1 MLLPSRRHYH
11 HKITPFSPPTSFH
24 FPHLRRLQLIRPLTL
39 ASANPPPLSM
49 VSTFPIPIA
58 KASMAIVAQRQR
70 RCRRTSFD
78 QGRWKC
84 HRQRE
89 EELLGSGEPHHRHGG
104 QAGHA
109 GSVVRHHPLRSGAL
123 RGIHPALLDLHRL
136 ITELSFVAMVRDG
149 VDEGPR
155 GNHTLH
161 RARVEMLPDYSGRIL
176 RSSPQCNS
184 YINMMMVGYP
194 SVAKYMISLSIW
206 RILFK
211 IQNDHWLMRHF
222 AK

>member
-39 ASANPPPLSM
+39 APANPPPLSM

-149 VDEGPR
+149 VDEVSFTGLASHPGSGPWHGRRCRVRHTQLIPTHRLRKKGPR

-161 RARVEMLPDYSGRIL
+161 RARVEMLPDV
-176 RSSPQCNS
+176 PQVHNFHH
-184 YINMMMVGYP
+184 VEQH
-194 SVAKYMISLSIW
+194 IS
-206 RILFK
+206 
-211 IQNDHWLMRHF
+211 
-222 AK
+222 